1 VVDQWFAI
9 QASCQLPGTLDHVK
23 ELMNH
28 AAFDIRVPN
37 RMRAVIGQF
46 SVANMV
52 NFHAANGGGYVFLAD
67 QVIELNAINP
77 QMAARILAPLTRWE
91 KFDAGRQV
99 KMKDELQRILGVEDI
114 SPDVYEIVTKSL

>member
-1 VVDQWFAI
+1 M
-9 QASCQLPGTLDHVK
+9 SH
-23 ELMNH
+23 E
-28 AAFDIRVPN
+28 AFDIKVPN

-46 SVANMV
+46 AAANMM
-52 NFHAANGGGYVFLAD
+52 NFHAVDGGGYVFLAD

-77 QMAARILAPLTRWE
+77 QMAARILAPLTRWK

-99 KMKDELQRILGVEDI
+99 KMKDELQRILNVEGI